1 MICFGEIRTAYQQA
15 PDTPAMSHLEV
26 QPIQLLNCLGVET
39 HASQNQ
45 RDFPLYYKVL
55 RCLFMV
61 STIVVYTHSRSDR
74 EQES

>member
-1 MICFGEIRTAYQQA
+1 MICFVETQTAYQQA

-55 RCLFMV
+55 ICLFTV
-61 STIVVYTHSRSDR
+61 PTIVVYTHGRSDR
-74 EQES
+74 KQES